1 MKLKSFCTAKET
13 VTRLKRQPKEWE
25 KILLAIHLTRDQK
38 PEFIG
43 TTKNQQHTKN
53 KWANELN
60 RQFSEEEVQM
70 ANKYTKK
77 CSTPLAIQEMQI
89 KNNTEIYLTP
99 VRMAIISN
107 TTNAGEDEGERKSY
121 TLLVGI

>member
-43 TTKNQQHTKN
+43 TTKNQQQ
-53 KWANELN
+53 WANELN